1 MNNSYQKKIF
11 GQAGNIFDFF
21 IKSGGLEKESA
32 DILKLKKIFFGTL
45 DSALLKENLK
55 FDFSLSN
62 KKSSSFIPL
71 RFTYNGYKEPEIYN
85 KTLRAFEMVKK
96 RKVSITDKKILKTID
111 HIRKIGGQMTFG
123 VDWHREAGP
132 TLKLYIE
139 ELAFMSGKT
148 MDKAIAPLVKIL
160 KTAGPKEA
168 AKYLTGPQNI
178 IAFGIDCR
186 PDGSHF
192 FKPYYVFDDKRELL
206 GQKIF
211 AKYGFKNK
219 LSFFLELLGRE
230 SRGFYLMGLRFRE
243 KKLTTI
249 KVYKIYHYNQI
260 KDKVGQSLAEIDEVL
275 AGDGL
280 VGSDAVRRGIK
291 QLKKQCD
298 RAGLCFYPV
307 IIGMDFAVESHL
319 NKVDFYFSIR

>member
-62 KKSSSFIPL
+62 KKNSRFIPL
-71 RFTYNGYKEPEIYN
+71 RFTYNGYKEPGIYD
-85 KTLRAFEMVKK
+85 KTIKAFETVKK
-96 RKVSITDKKILKTID
+96 GKVSLADKKILRATD
-111 HIRKIGGQMTFG
+111 RIRKIGGQMTFG
-123 VDWHREAGP
+123 VDWHKEAGP

-148 MDKAIAPLVKIL
+148 MDRAITPLVKIL
-160 KTAGPKEA
+160 KTAGPKKA

-186 PDGSHF
+186 PDGSYF
-192 FKPYYVFDDKRELL
+192 FKPYYVFNDKRELL
-206 GQKIF
+206 KQKIF
-211 AKYGFKNK
+211 AKYGFEKK
-219 LSFFLELLGRE
+219 LSFFLELLRRE
-230 SRGFYLMGLRFRE
+230 SRGFFLMGLRFKE
-243 KKLTTI
+243 KKLMTI

-260 KDKVGQSLAEIDEVL
+260 RERVGQSLAEVDEVL

-280 VGSDAVRRGIK
+280 AGSGAVRRSIK
-291 QLKKQCD
+291 RLKKQCD
-298 RAGLCFYPV
+298 RAGLYLYPV
-307 IIGMDFAVESHL
+307 IIGMDFSVESHL